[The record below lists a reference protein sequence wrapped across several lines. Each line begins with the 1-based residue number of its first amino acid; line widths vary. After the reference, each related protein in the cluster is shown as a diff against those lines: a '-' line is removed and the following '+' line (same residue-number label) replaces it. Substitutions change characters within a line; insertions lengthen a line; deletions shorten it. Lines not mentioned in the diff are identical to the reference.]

1 MYRDRLRR
9 YAYAGRGRQS
19 DIVSMA
25 TKGGFRLAFDQKRK
39 DAINMLLRSFLI
51 TSVVA
56 GGFGLVLWLVSLI
69 TGDMDLR
76 LTIVLVI
83 VFLIAWFWVYQ
94 GMRDKSV
101 K

>member
-1 MYRDRLRR
+1 M
-9 YAYAGRGRQS
+9 
-19 DIVSMA
+19 I
-25 TKGGFRLAFDQKRK
+25 
-39 DAINMLLRSFLI
+39 LRSFII
-51 TSVVA
+51 TLVVA
-56 GGFGLVLWLVSLI
+56 GGFGLVMWLVSLI

-76 LTIVLVI
+76 LTIVLVV